1 MRLILTTL
9 AFGLFMASPALGQQ
23 NDAAPTNAA
32 GAEGPTNAP
41 GDDCPGCAAGD
52 APLNSTDGASDD
64 EDQQEDLSRGVGNKL
79 NQQQCVS
86 LARYLQQT
94 QTTVE
99 VQQSLK
105 ARGCL

>member
-1 MRLILTTL
+1 MRLTALTIALCLVLPAAAL
-9 AFGLFMASPALGQQ
+9 AQ
-23 NDAAPTNAA
+23 NGD
-32 GAEGPTNAP
+32 EVRNAP
-41 GDDCPGCAAGD
+41 AADQDHVDDVGAG
-52 APLNSTDGASDD
+52 PLNSTDGMTGGDYQ
-64 EDQQEDLSRGVGNKL
+64 EEDLSRGVGNRL

>member
-1 MRLILTTL
+1 MKL
-9 AFGLFMASPALGQQ
+9 AVLSIALCLALPATAFAVDDEPVDTGLR
-23 NDAAPTNAA
+23 
-32 GAEGPTNAP
+32 NAP
-41 GDDCPGCAAGD
+41 SSDQGPADDTGGL
-52 APLNSTDGASDD
+52 PLNTSDGMTGGDYQD
-64 EDQQEDLSRGVGNKL
+64 EDLSQGVGNRL
-79 NQQQCVS
+79 NQQQCVA